1 MPRERLYRVEAIVLR
16 RTDHGEAD
24 RLLTL
29 FTPDLGK
36 MRAIAKGARKP
47 SSRKS
52 GHVELFTHTH
62 LLLAQGKELDIVT
75 QADTLDA
82 FLPLRENLERV
93 GYAYYLAELVD
104 KFSEEGAAASRGG
117 VQGGSVVSMP
127 RDDAAEESRAVFD
140 LLLHALGALGEPSN
154 DPDLLARFFELRLL
168 QYAGYRPQ
176 LFNCVHC
183 GKTIEPVENYFS
195 AEAGGVLDP
204 DCVQTQR
211 EHIAGRA
218 YDAQLISLNALKIL
232 RYLQPREW
240 ETVRGLRLNGEA
252 MSEVEALMLRY
263 ITHHLERNLKSVE
276 FLRELKYS
284 LGALSKQEARSE
296 K

>member
-1 MPRERLYRVEAIVLR
+1 MRERLYRVEAIVLK

-52 GHVELFTHTH
+52 GHVELFAHTH
-62 LLLAQGKELDIVT
+62 LLVAKGKQLDVVT

-104 KFSEEGAAASRGG
+104 KFSEEGT
-117 VQGGSVVSMP
+117 
-127 RDDAAEESRAVFD
+127 ENRAVFD
-140 LLLHALGALGEPSN
+140 LLLHALAALGDATN
-154 DPDLLARFFELRLL
+154 DPDLLARFFELRVL
-168 QYAGYRPQ
+168 QYVGYRPQ
-176 LFNCVHC
+176 LFNCIHC
-183 GKTIEPVENYFS
+183 GKAIEPQENYFS

-204 DCVQTQR
+204 ECVQTQR
-211 EHIAGRA
+211 EQIAGRA
-218 YDAQLISLNALKIL
+218 YDAQPISLNALKLL
-232 RYLQPREW
+232 RYLQTREW
-240 ETVRGLRLNGEA
+240 GTVRGLRVAERGDA
-252 MSEVEALMLRY
+252 MSEVETLMLRY

-276 FLRELKYS
+276 FLREV
-284 LGALSKQEARSE
+284 KQPNA
-296 K
+296 

>member
-1 MPRERLYRVEAIVLR
+1 MRERLYRVEAIVLK
-16 RTDHGEAD
+16 RTDYGEAD

-36 MRAIAKGARKP
+36 LRAIAKGARKP

-62 LLLAQGKELDIVT
+62 LLVAKGKQLDVVT

-82 FLPLRENLERV
+82 FLPLRDNLERV

-104 KFSEEGAAASRGG
+104 RFSEEGDAASRGG
-117 VQGGSVVSMP
+117 TRSDLKSSLP
-127 RDDAAEESRAVFD
+127 RDDAAEENRAVFD
-140 LLLHALGALGEPSN
+140 LLLHALAVLGDSTSE
-154 DPDLLARFFELRLL
+154 PDLLARFFELRLL
-168 QYAGYRPQ
+168 QYVGYRPQ
-176 LFNCVHC
+176 LFNCIHC
-183 GKTIEPVENYFS
+183 RKVIEPIDNYFS

-211 EHIAGRA
+211 EQIAERA
-218 YDAQLISLNALKIL
+218 YDAQVISLNALKIM
-232 RYLQPREW
+232 RYLQTREW
-240 ETVRGLRLNGEA
+240 EAVRGLRLNGEA

-276 FLRELKYS
+276 FLRELRFS
-284 LGALSKQEARSE
+284 GR
-296 K
+296 

>member
-1 MPRERLYRVEAIVLR
+1 MRARLYRVEAIVLK

-36 MRAIAKGARKP
+36 MCAIAKGARKP

-62 LLLAQGKELDIVT
+62 LLLAKGKQLDIVT

-82 FLPLRENLERV
+82 FILLRDNLERV

-104 KFSEEGAAASRGG
+104 RFSEEGT
-117 VQGGSVVSMP
+117 
-127 RDDAAEESRAVFD
+127 ENRAVFD
-140 LLLHALGALGEPSN
+140 LLLNALAALGELSN

-168 QYAGYRPQ
+168 QYVGYRPQ

-183 GKTIEPVENYFS
+183 GKAIEPMDNYFS

-211 EHIAGRA
+211 EQIAGRA
-218 YDAQLISLNALKIL
+218 YDAQVISLNALKVL
-232 RYLQPREW
+232 RYLQTREW
-240 ETVRGLRLNGEA
+240 KTVHGLRLNGEA
-252 MSEVEALMLRY
+252 MSEVETLMLRH

-276 FLRELKYS
+276 FLRELR
-284 LGALSKQEARSE
+284 G
-296 K
+296 

>member
-1 MPRERLYRVEAIVLR
+1 MPKEPFGTFGEFGKFGKFGIMRERLYRVEAIVLR

-36 MRAIAKGARKP
+36 LRAIAKGARKP

-62 LLLAQGKELDIVT
+62 LLIAEGRQLDIVT

-104 KFSEEGAAASRGG
+104 KFSEEGT
-117 VQGGSVVSMP
+117 
-127 RDDAAEESRAVFD
+127 ENRAVFD
-140 LLLHALGALGEPSN
+140 LLLHALGALGEQSN
-154 DPDLLARFFELRLL
+154 EPDLLARFFELRLL
-168 QYAGYRPQ
+168 QYVGYRPQ
-176 LFNCVHC
+176 LFNCIHC
-183 GKTIEPVENYFS
+183 GKAIKPIENYFS

-211 EHIAGRA
+211 EHIASRA
-218 YDAQLISLNALKIL
+218 YDAQLISLNALKVL
-232 RYLQPREW
+232 RYLQTREW
-240 ETVRGLRLNGEA
+240 ETVRALHLNGEV
-252 MSEVEALMLRY
+252 MTEVEALMLQY
-263 ITHHLERNLKSVE
+263 MTHHLERNLKSVE
-276 FLRELKYS
+276 FLRELKYL
-284 LGALSKQEARSE
+284 LGSSPRQEARSDS
-296 K
+296 